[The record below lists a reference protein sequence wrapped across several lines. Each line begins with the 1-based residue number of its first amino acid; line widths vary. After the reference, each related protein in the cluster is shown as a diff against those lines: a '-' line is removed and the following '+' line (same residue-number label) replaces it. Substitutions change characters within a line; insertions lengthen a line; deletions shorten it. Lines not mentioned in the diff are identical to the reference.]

1 MSIHLPV
8 VCVEADVL
16 LRDGEAAGGTAP
28 VRADADPA
36 AEVRHAPPG
45 LVIQNLHPEVSRLAR
60 ALKIRPSMVIFADK
74 NPNFSTNIAKTVVDS
89 SNEDI
94 YRDAVAEA
102 LCAPLGVG
110 VEESEE
116 ALLAA
121 VALGPGHVALAP
133 AVSTALPAHRPRQR
147 AGAGLAVR
155 VVPGTSI
162 N

>member
-1 MSIHLPV
+1 
-8 VCVEADVL
+8 
-16 LRDGEAAGGTAP
+16 
-28 VRADADPA
+28 
-36 AEVRHAPPG
+36 
-45 LVIQNLHPEVSRLAR
+45 
-60 ALKIRPSMVIFADK
+60 MVIFADK
-74 NPNFSTNIAKTVVDS
+74 NPNYSTNRAKTVVDT

-110 VEESEE
+110 VEECEE

-121 VALGPGHVALAP
+121 VALGPGHVSLAP
-133 AVSTALPAHRPRQR
+133 AVSTALSAHCARQR

-155 VVPGTSI
+155 VVPSTSI

>member
-1 MSIHLPV
+1 ML
-8 VCVEADVL
+8 
-16 LRDGEAAGGTAP
+16 
-28 VRADADPA
+28 
-36 AEVRHAPPG
+36 
-45 LVIQNLHPEVSRLAR
+45 
-60 ALKIRPSMVIFADK
+60 
-74 NPNFSTNIAKTVVDS
+74 STNIAKTVIDS

-110 VEESEE
+110 VEECEE

-121 VALGPGHVALAP
+121 VALGPGHVSLAP
-133 AVSTALPAHRPRQR
+133 AVSAALPAHRPRQR

-155 VVPGTSI
+155 VVPGTSV